1 MDNELCGEAMRR
13 RDTTQIE
20 DGMVLPMVLVM
31 ITVVAVV
38 LVALLSLATTTLAAS
53 GVAKSTAERTYA
65 AHAGIDAAIQQIRAG
80 GTLCSDGSK
89 TPVNV
94 NGRPVV
100 VTCSPAANGFDVGAG
115 GWAVFINPAATP
127 TPGIETHNAVNADKV
142 ITGPVFNGG
151 NWIDLGAN
159 LTVGDGQVLSSA
171 AGCGDANWTANVI
184 TTPVANFKACVG
196 AAAPAPPT
204 NPSLP
209 TISDSGLPVS
219 LPLNPAS
226 TVTGSGGSACRT
238 FVPGIYTTAQPFTL
252 SPNMYFMSGVYLLDN
267 VGTVSLGKTRKAVAG
282 ASTAGYTPTITP
294 CNPVADQP
302 GAMFLLGGNSGI
314 EVTDGGQF
322 EVHPFIA
329 SSNSTDSPV
338 AIRTVEAVDVLKRV
352 WLPDNSIVS
361 TLTTANDALATSKN
375 KTRLIMRGAIYAPR
389 ARVSIDP
396 RGNSAQTVLSA
407 GLIAGRLV
415 LTADAAIS
423 PDKLQIG
430 SGGASGVRRVQIK
443 AEAVE
448 RTWCGCA
455 NDIDPTGAA
464 RHIIAYATVAVSG
477 TDAMTIE
484 SWRIG
489 S

>member
-1 MDNELCGEAMRR
+1 MMRGTQNR
-13 RDTTQIE
+13 RVGRRGSNSE
-20 DGMVLPMVLVM
+20 SGMVLPMVLVM

-38 LVALLSLATTTLAAS
+38 LIALLSLATTTLAAS
-53 GVAKSTAERTYA
+53 VVAKSTSDRTYA

-89 TPVNV
+89 TPINI

-127 TPGIETHNAVNADKV
+127 TPGIETHNAVNAAKV

-151 NWIDLGAN
+151 NWTDLGAN
-159 LTVGDGQVLSSA
+159 LTVADGQVLSSA
-171 AGCGDANWTANVI
+171 VGCGDANWTANVI

-196 AAAPAPPT
+196 GAAPAPPA

-209 TISDSGLPVS
+209 TISDTGLPVS
-219 LPLNPAS
+219 LPVNPPS
-226 TVTGSGGSACRT
+226 IVTGTGGSACRT

-267 VGTVSLGKTRKAVAG
+267 VGAVLIGKTRKAVAG
-282 ASTAGYTPTITP
+282 APTAGYTPTITP

-322 EVHPFIA
+322 EVHTFIA
-329 SSNSTDSPV
+329 SSTSSDSPV
-338 AIRTVEAVDVLKRV
+338 AVRTVEATDVGKQA
-352 WLPDNSIVS
+352 WLTNSTVS
-361 TLTTANDALATSKN
+361 TLTTASDALATNKN
-375 KTRLIMRGAIYAPR
+375 KTRLIVRGAVYAPR

-448 RTWCGCA
+448 RAWCGCA
-455 NDIDPTGAA
+455 NDIDPTGPA
-464 RHIIAYATVAVSG
+464 RHIIGYSTVAISG
-477 TDAMTIE
+477 AGAMTIE